1 MQIIDDDLLLDFRL
15 SFRCEWCGR
24 KGPVDCHHYWYRRG
38 MGGGSRLDHPWN
50 LVAICRSCHDDH
62 HAGHRPLRIDLLAIV
77 AAREGVTQ
85 DEITQELLRLRNI

>member
-1 MQIIDDDLLLDFRL
+1 MQIIDNDLLFAFRL
-15 SFRCEWCGR
+15 RGICEWCKR
-24 KGPVDCHHYWYRRG
+24 KCLCDPHHYWYRRG

-50 LVAICRSCHDDH
+50 LVSLCRSCHDDH

-85 DEITQELLRLRNI
+85 DEITQELLRLRNL